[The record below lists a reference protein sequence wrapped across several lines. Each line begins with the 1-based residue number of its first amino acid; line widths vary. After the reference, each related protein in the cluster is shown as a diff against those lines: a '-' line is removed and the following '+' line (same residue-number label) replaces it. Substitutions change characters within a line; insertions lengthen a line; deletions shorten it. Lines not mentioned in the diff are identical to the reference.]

1 MIQGHAARPLQ
12 SPSSMETRLQRVGC
26 FFAVMFTLSACTLA
40 SPTYVTTNP
49 ASEDDDE
56 EKESKTKSDTNA
68 GTTPPGAGACTAP
81 LAKVDVNKLT
91 ACEGGKGHCYP
102 KAKVPA
108 IGAMLIPC
116 ANAAEVCVPDEVLAA
131 GGDKLKTCKSVL
143 GAGACFTSALM
154 PEIAKNGG
162 SALTKDVCDAD
173 QQCMPCT
180 DPRNNNA
187 PTPFCQAIGVSEQ
200 ECAATAGG
208 TQAPAPGAPQQTCC
222 TQEGVTSGV
231 CIAETAVPEK
241 QRGDTKQDTCPAA
254 NKCVPRMFVSGKPI
268 KCNSGIMGTGVCMAK
283 CFNDMMGFAGD
294 IGLMSTAGCGRTE
307 VCVPCMFGKD
317 QGMPGCE

>member
-1 MIQGHAARPLQ
+1 
-12 SPSSMETRLQRVGC
+12 MEAHLSRVGC
-26 FFAVMFTLSACTLA
+26 FFAVTVTLSACTLA

-49 ASEDDDE
+49 AAEEDEDD
-56 EKESKTKSDTNA
+56 KGTKTKSDPNA
-68 GTTPPGAGACTAP
+68 GTTTPAPGAGACTAP
-81 LAKVDVNKLT
+81 FVKVDINKLT
-91 ACEGGKGHCYP
+91 PCKEGKGHCYP
-102 KAKVPA
+102 KTKVPG
-108 IGAMLIPC
+108 IGPMLIACP
-116 ANAAEVCVPDEVLAA
+116 NAAEVCVPDEVLTA

-143 GAGACFTSALM
+143 GAGACFTSSLM
-154 PEIAKNGG
+154 PDIAANGG
-162 SALTKDVCDAD
+162 GALTKDVCDAD

-200 ECAATAGG
+200 ECAATPGG
-208 TQAPAPGAPQQTCC
+208 TQQAAPATPSQTCC

-231 CIAETAVPEK
+231 CIAESAVPEK
-241 QRGDTKQDTCPAA
+241 QRDDTKQDTCPAA

-268 KCNSGIMGTGVCMAK
+268 KCNSGIMGAGVCMAK
-283 CFNDMMGFAGD
+283 CFNDLMGFAGD
-294 IGLMSTAGCGRTE
+294 MGLMSTAGCGRTE